1 MSGASTATAE
11 IASAGARRKRF
22 SASVAAGAIGAGAI
36 ALLATRNP
44 NVPGSYGACP
54 FRAATGWDCPFC
66 GGLRGTY
73 SLLHGDVLTALDHN
87 VLLPLYLAVG
97 LAIAVSVVWRGSAA
111 SLNVFSSRQWWALA
125 AAIIVF
131 GVLRNLPMF
140 PYLGSGA

>member
-1 MSGASTATAE
+1 MSRAHIAITD
-11 IASAGARRKRF
+11 IASSARWRRV
-22 SASVAAGAIGAGAI
+22 STSVAVGTLGVGAI
-36 ALLATRNP
+36 ALLASRNP
-44 NVPGSYGACP
+44 NVPGSYGVCP

-97 LAIAVSVVWRGSAA
+97 LALAVSVVWRGSAA
-111 SLNVFSSRQWWALA
+111 SLNVLSSRQWWALA
-125 AAIIVF
+125 AAIIAF